1 MIKEKSKSAS
11 NLDVLFDKNL
21 VRLNFSPTDKKSK
34 RSINSNNSTPSSSS
48 KDREKYYSNNNFNN
62 NNNNNSNNKYKNK
75 NKTDMNNINNF
86 DEDLIKL
93 KSIKKVRKTWKDIPD
108 GSTSSFSVGN
118 WLDYL
123 GLRQY
128 ENVFLNNGYE
138 TIEMVRLSN

>member
-1 MIKEKSKSAS
+1 
-11 NLDVLFDKNL
+11 
-21 VRLNFSPTDKKSK
+21 
-34 RSINSNNSTPSSSS
+34 
-48 KDREKYYSNNNFNN
+48 
-62 NNNNNSNNKYKNK
+62 
-75 NKTDMNNINNF
+75 MNNINNF

-138 TIEMVRLSN
+138 TIEMVKPSN